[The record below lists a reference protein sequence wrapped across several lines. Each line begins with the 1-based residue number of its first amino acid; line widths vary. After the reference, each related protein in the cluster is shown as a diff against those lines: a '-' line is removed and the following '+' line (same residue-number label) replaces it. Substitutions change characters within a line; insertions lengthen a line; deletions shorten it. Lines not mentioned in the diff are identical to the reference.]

1 MILHLRPGVLELLD
15 EPTRVAA
22 WLIGATLLHDGVGG
36 TIVETE
42 AYDATDPASHSFIGP
57 TRRNQAMFGPAGH
70 LYVYRSYGIHWCANV
85 VCGPPGAGG
94 AVLIRALEPLHG
106 IAEMQARRG
115 TGDLRLLCSGP
126 GRLCAAL
133 GITGAL
139 DGTPLGG
146 AVTIALSPD
155 RPAIRATPRI
165 GITRA
170 TDLDWRFVA
179 EGSPWLSRRDRD
191 SRTGRG

>member
-1 MILHLRPGVLELLD
+1 MILHLRPGVPELL
-15 EPTRVAA
+15 EPPTRVAA
-22 WLIGATLLHDGVGG
+22 RLIGATLLHGGVGG

-42 AYDATDPASHSFIGP
+42 PYDATEPASHSHIGP
-57 TRRNQAMFGPAGH
+57 TRRNRAMFGPAGH
-70 LYVYRSYGIHWCANV
+70 LYVYRSYGIHWCVNI
-85 VCGPPGAGG
+85 VCGPAGG

-106 IAEMQARRG
+106 TAEMRIRRG
-115 TGDLRLLCSGP
+115 TDDVRLLCSGP

-146 AVTIALSPD
+146 AMTIALSAQT
-155 RPAIRATPRI
+155 PAVRATPRI

-170 TDLDWRFVA
+170 TDLNWRFVA
-179 EGSPWLSRRDRD
+179 DGSPWLSRRDVDR
-191 SRTGRG
+191 RRGGA